1 MSYWGEHWLALVA
14 LVAYTLALGY
24 NAYVGR
30 QRSSTVSD
38 YYVGGRRL
46 GGFVLGVSFFA
57 TYASTNSYIGNAG
70 KGYSYGAPW
79 LLMVVMML
87 VFTYLSW
94 RFVAPRMRR
103 LTAAWGSVTLPDY
116 LVARFAPSAGV
127 ASTTGLAKTL
137 RISCGL
143 VVVFASLLY
152 LLAIF
157 KGSGNLLQ
165 LFLGVPYEV
174 AVGVSLVIVVLYTSV
189 GGFHSVVRTDVLQGL
204 LMLFGAVS
212 IFFCVTQAA
221 GGVGVLVAMQREPA
235 TAHLFTQDAG
245 VPLVVLIGIALA
257 GSMKLLVDPRQL
269 SRFYGLKDERSVRVG
284 LWTALVGIAVI
295 QLCLFPIGIYAHQ
308 ILDLVTDTDMIV
320 PTLVNDPSI
329 FPLWLSDLL
338 IVAIIAAAMSSMDSV
353 LLVAASVFCHDLW
366 SPLRSTELSSS
377 QSVNLTR
384 AFVVAF
390 AVAGA
395 LLALRPPGGIVEIT
409 IFSGSLYAVCFLPA
423 VLLGLH
429 WRRGNAMA
437 VLASMALGVAT
448 LMLWRGLGYQ
458 SRVHEVFP
466 ALLVS
471 LSAYAAVAW
480 TSTPALATWPVAA
493 DADPS

>member
-1 MSYWGEHWLALVA
+1 MSYWSEHWLALVA
-14 LVAYTLALGY
+14 LLAYALALAY
-24 NAYVGR
+24 NAYTG
-30 QRSSTVSD
+30 QRRSTSVAD

-46 GGFVLGVSFFA
+46 GGLVLGVSFFA

-103 LTAAWGSVTLPDY
+103 FTAAWGSVTLPDY
-116 LVARFAPSAGV
+116 IVARFIPAAD
-127 ASTTGLAKTL
+127 AKHKLAKPL
-137 RISCGL
+137 RLACGL

-165 LFLGVPYEV
+165 LFLGVRYEV
-174 AVGVSLVIVVLYTSV
+174 AVAVSLVIVVLYTSV
-189 GGFHSVVRTDVLQGL
+189 GGFHSVVRTDLLQGT

-212 IFFCVTQAA
+212 IFYCVTQAA
-221 GGVGVLVAMQREPA
+221 GGVGVLVEMQSEPA
-235 TAHLFTQDAG
+235 TAHLFTRDAG

-257 GSMKLLVDPRQL
+257 GSLKLLVDPRQL

-284 LWTALVGIAVI
+284 LWTALIGIAVI
-295 QLCLFPIGIYAHQ
+295 QFCLFPIGIYAHQ
-308 ILDLVTDTDMIV
+308 LLSSVPDTDLIV
-320 PTLVNDPSI
+320 PILVNDPSI

-338 IVAIIAAAMSSMDSV
+338 IVAILAAAMSSMDSV
-353 LLVAASVFCHDLW
+353 LLVAASVFCNDLW
-366 SPLRSTELSSS
+366 SELRPAPLSAKQTIAW
-377 QSVNLTR
+377 TR
-384 AFVVAF
+384 GFVVLF

-429 WRRGNAMA
+429 WRRGTASA
-437 VLASMALGVAT
+437 VLASMGLGVLT
-448 LMLWRGLGYQ
+448 LLVWRGLGYNA
-458 SRVHEVFP
+458 VLHEVFP
-466 ALLVS
+466 ALL
-471 LSAYAAVAW
+471 LSVGVYVGISCW
-480 TSTPALATWPVAA
+480 SKPALQQWPDQTAVE
-493 DADPS
+493 

>member
-1 MSYWGEHWLALVA
+1 MSYWAEHWLALVA
-14 LVAYTLALGY
+14 LLAYTLALGY
-24 NAYVGR
+24 NAYVGQ
-30 QRSSTVSD
+30 QRSTSVAD

-46 GGFVLGVSFFA
+46 GGLVLGVSFFA

-116 LVARFAPSAGV
+116 LVSRFISHQDSNP
-127 ASTTGLAKTL
+127 GLARLL
-137 RISCGL
+137 RLSCGL
-143 VVVFASLLY
+143 VIVFASLLY
-152 LLAIF
+152 MLAIF

-165 LFLGVPYEV
+165 LFLGVPYEM
-174 AVGVSLVIVVLYTSV
+174 AVGISLVIVVMYTSV
-189 GGFHSVVRTDVLQGL
+189 GGFHSVVRTDLLQGV

-212 IFFCVTQAA
+212 IFYCVTQAA
-221 GGVGVLVAMQREPA
+221 GGVGVLVEMQQAPA
-235 TAHLFTQDAG
+235 TAHLFTRDAG
-245 VPLVVLIGIALA
+245 VPLVLLIGIALA
-257 GSMKLLVDPRQL
+257 GSLKLLVDPRQL

-284 LWTALVGIAVI
+284 LWTALIGIAVI

-308 ILDLVTDTDMIV
+308 LLTAVTDTDMIV

-353 LLVAASVFCHDLW
+353 LLVAASVFCHDIW
-366 SPLRSTELSSS
+366 SPLRSTQLAP
-377 QSVNLTR
+377 QKTVALTR
-384 AFVVAF
+384 GFVVLF
-390 AVAGA
+390 AVTGA
-395 LLALRPPGGIVEIT
+395 VLALRPPGGIVEIT
-409 IFSGSLYAVCFLPA
+409 ILSGSLYAVCFLPS

-429 WRRGNAMA
+429 WRRGSAIA
-437 VLASMALGVAT
+437 VLASMGLGVLT
-448 LMLWRGLGYQ
+448 LLVWRGLGYNAT
-458 SRVHEVFP
+458 VHEVFP
-466 ALLVS
+466 ALMVS
-471 LSAYAAVAW
+471 LMVYVGVSW
-480 TSTPALATWPVAA
+480 WSPPALLQWPPAV
-493 DADPS
+493 DAHS